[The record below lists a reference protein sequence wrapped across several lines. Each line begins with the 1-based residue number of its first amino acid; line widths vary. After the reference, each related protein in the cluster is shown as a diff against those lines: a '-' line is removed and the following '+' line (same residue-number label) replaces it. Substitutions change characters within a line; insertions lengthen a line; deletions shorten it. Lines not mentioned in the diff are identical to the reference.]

1 MAGRSFLESL
11 REMKTCH
18 EMGKWLQNYLDGEI
32 DSATADQVRDH
43 LVTCVKC
50 GMEFETYRR
59 IVESLDERPSTPA
72 VISDD
77 VAVARLR
84 RFAENLTMGNPLDED
99 EQ

>member
-1 MAGRSFLESL
+1 
-11 REMKTCH
+11 
-18 EMGKWLQNYLDGEI
+18 
-32 DSATADQVRDH
+32 
-43 LVTCVKC
+43 
-50 GMEFETYRR
+50 MEFETYRR